1 MNEKKETLYFYLKK
15 ARNKTSKTIIQS
27 LLFQSAVWFLN
38 ILYTVYTIHF
48 CDNNKFSGK
57 QSRFRFRTGD
67 SCVNQLPSIIHG
79 NFTSFDNGNFGNTF
93 VSDLHKRLT
102 KRFIVSLET
111 FYKRYFFIFYRT

>member
-1 MNEKKETLYFYLKK
+1 MNGKKETLYLYLKK
-15 ARNKTSKTIIQS
+15 TRNKTSKTIIQS

-38 ILYTVYTIHF
+38 ILYTVYAIHF

-79 NFTSFDNGNFGNTF
+79 NFTSFDNGLEVRGVFLD
-93 VSDLHKRLT
+93 VSRALNVWHDGLKT
-102 KRFIVSLET
+102 T
-111 FYKRYFFIFYRT
+111 